1 MKTRYRFIH
10 FTEHKRP
17 SLHGVQWGCH
27 NNKSGEV
34 MGTCLYYPPFRQWV
48 FSQGGPDYVFS
59 ADCLQDIAHFMGQ
72 LPKP

>member
-10 FTEHKRP
+10 FTERTGPDGAFWECANNRNGCVLGYCNHYP
-17 SLHGVQWGCH
+17 SW
-27 NNKSGEV
+27 N
-34 MGTCLYYPPFRQWV
+34 QWV
-48 FSQGGPDYVFS
+48 FEQSGPGVVFS